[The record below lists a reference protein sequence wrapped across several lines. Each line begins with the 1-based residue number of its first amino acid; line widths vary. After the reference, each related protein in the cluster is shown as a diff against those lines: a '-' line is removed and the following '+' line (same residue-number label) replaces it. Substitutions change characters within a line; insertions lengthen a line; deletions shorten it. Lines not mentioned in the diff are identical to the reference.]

1 MRRMDRYNDEY
12 NPKEKRS
19 NKNVELYQ
27 DVSNNTKYTHITD
40 VTNSNAYEIGN
51 SGNGRSR
58 EAYHKMKLYQTVEP
72 LPREKKELE
81 DFNYL
86 YKDSTKKVYD
96 INSVLEEAR
105 KNRKEQDEL
114 EEKRKLKNTSYNIL
128 AGLNLEELEKYREE
142 KKKRNIENPD
152 EELIDTIISKTLAG
166 EIDKATSVD
175 LLSDLMATREIDKVD
190 NPEEIDAKEELKKL
204 KEEYNVEDIEL
215 SSDEAEE
222 ENDVP
227 EFIKD
232 NIEDESNEQTASKVV
247 LDKDKIEELKKKAEE
262 KTPEDDGNVDND
274 FYTRS
279 MDLSEEDFEMSDEF
293 KEKSLPFIVKVLIF
307 LLIVGVTALA
317 VYFIYQKMF

>member
-12 NPKEKRS
+12 YPTEKRS
-19 NKNVELYQ
+19 KKNVELYQ
-27 DVSNNTKYTHITD
+27 DVSNNTKYANITD

-51 SGNGRSR
+51 SSNGKSR

-152 EELIDTIISKTLAG
+152 EELIDTIVSKTLAG

-190 NPEEIDAKEELKKL
+190 NPNEIDAKEELKKL
-204 KEEYNVEDIEL
+204 KEEFNVEDIDLE
-215 SSDEAEE
+215 SEEE

-232 NIEDESNEQTASKVV
+232 NIEDEGNEQAASKVV
-247 LDKDKIEELKKKAEE
+247 LDKEKIEELKKKADEQV
-262 KTPEDDGNVDND
+262 EDIDNIDKD

-279 MDLSEEDFEMSDEF
+279 MDLSEEDFDMSDEF
-293 KEKSLPFIVKVLIF
+293 KEKSLPLIVKILIF

>member
-12 NPKEKRS
+12 YPTEKRS
-19 NKNVELYQ
+19 KKNVELYQ
-27 DVSNNTKYTHITD
+27 DVSNNTKYANITD
-40 VTNSNAYEIGN
+40 VTNSNAYEIEN
-51 SGNGRSR
+51 SSNGKSR

-152 EELIDTIISKTLAG
+152 EELIDTIVSKTLAG

-190 NPEEIDAKEELKKL
+190 NPNEIDAKEELKKL
-204 KEEYNVEDIEL
+204 KEEFNVEDIDLE
-215 SSDEAEE
+215 SEEE

-232 NIEDESNEQTASKVV
+232 NIEDEGNKQAASKVV
-247 LDKDKIEELKKKAEE
+247 LDKEKIEELKKKADEQV
-262 KTPEDDGNVDND
+262 EDTDNIDKD

-279 MDLSEEDFEMSDEF
+279 MDLSEEDFDMSDEF
-293 KEKSLPFIVKVLIF
+293 KEKSLPLIVKILIF

>member
-12 NPKEKRS
+12 NPTEKRS
-19 NKNVELYQ
+19 NKNAELYQ
-27 DVSNNTKYTHITD
+27 DVSNNTKYTNITD

-51 SGNGRSR
+51 SSSGRSR
-58 EAYHKMKLYQTVEP
+58 EAYHKMKLYQTIEP

-86 YKDSTKKVYD
+86 YKDSNKKVYD

-105 KNRKEQDEL
+105 RNRKEQDEL

-190 NPEEIDAKEELKKL
+190 NPNEIDAKEELKKI
-204 KEEYNVEDIEL
+204 KDEFHIEEDTTTESKIE
-215 SSDEAEE
+215 ETNE
-222 ENDVP
+222 VP
-227 EFIKD
+227 EFIKE
-232 NIEDESNEQTASKVV
+232 NISDDEIDQTASKVV
-247 LDKDKIEELKKKAEE
+247 LDQEKIEELKKKADE
-262 KTPEDDGNVDND
+262 TPQNSENVDNE

-293 KEKSLPFIVKVLIF
+293 KDKSLPFIVKLLIF
-307 LLIVGVTALA
+307 LLIVGLTAVA
-317 VYFIYQKMF
+317 AYFIYQKMF

>member
-12 NPKEKRS
+12 SATEKRS
-19 NKNVELYQ
+19 NKNAELYQ
-27 DVSNNTKYTHITD
+27 DVSNNTKYAHITD

-51 SGNGRSR
+51 SSSGRSR

-72 LPREKKELE
+72 LPREKKELD

-86 YKDSTKKVYD
+86 YKDSNKKVYD

-105 KNRKEQDEL
+105 RNRKEQDEL

-142 KKKRNIENPD
+142 KKKKNIENVD
-152 EELIDTIISKTLAG
+152 EDLIDTIVSKTLAG

-175 LLSDLMATREIDKVD
+175 LLSDLMATSAMDKVE
-190 NPEEIDAKEELKKL
+190 NPDEIDAKEELKRL
-204 KEEYNVEDIEL
+204 KEEFNIKDEEIE
-215 SSDEAEE
+215 EKE

-232 NIEDESNEQTASKVV
+232 NIEDEENEQTASKVV
-247 LDKDKIEELKKKAEE
+247 LDKEKIEELKKKADE
-262 KTPEDDGNVDND
+262 KTENTDNIDKD

-293 KEKSLPFIVKVLIF
+293 KEKSLPFIVKLLIF
-307 LLIVGVTALA
+307 ILIVALTGVA

>member
-1 MRRMDRYNDEY
+1 MRRMDRYKDEY
-12 NPKEKRS
+12 NPTEKRS
-19 NKNVELYQ
+19 NRNVELYQ
-27 DVSNNTKYTHITD
+27 DVSNNTKYTNITD

-51 SGNGRSR
+51 KSGGHSR

-72 LPREKKELE
+72 LPREKKELD
-81 DFNYL
+81 DFNFL
-86 YKDSTKKVYD
+86 YKDSNKKVYD

-105 KNRKEQDEL
+105 KNRKVQDEL

-128 AGLNLEELEKYREE
+128 AGLNIEELEKYREE
-142 KKKRNIENPD
+142 KKKRNIENTD

-190 NPEEIDAKEELKKL
+190 NPDEIDAKEELKKL
-204 KEEYNVEDIEL
+204 KEEFHIEDDTTTESKIE
-215 SSDEAEE
+215 ETNE
-222 ENDVP
+222 VP

-232 NIEDESNEQTASKVV
+232 NIEDEENELTASKVV
-247 LDKDKIEELKKKAEE
+247 LKKRADE
-262 KTPEDDGNVDND
+262 KTSDSGNIDKD

-293 KEKSLPFIVKVLIF
+293 KEKSLPFIVKLLIF
-307 LLIVGVTALA
+307 LLIVGLTAVA

>member
-12 NPKEKRS
+12 YPTEKRS
-19 NKNVELYQ
+19 KKNVELYQ
-27 DVSNNTKYTHITD
+27 DVSNNTKYANITD

-51 SGNGRSR
+51 SSNGKSR

-152 EELIDTIISKTLAG
+152 EELIDTIVSKTLAG

-190 NPEEIDAKEELKKL
+190 NPNEIDAKEELKKL
-204 KEEYNVEDIEL
+204 KEEFNVEDIDLE
-215 SSDEAEE
+215 SEEE

-232 NIEDESNEQTASKVV
+232 NIEDEGNEQAASKVV
-247 LDKDKIEELKKKAEE
+247 LDKEKIEELKKKADEQV
-262 KTPEDDGNVDND
+262 EDTDNIDKD

-279 MDLSEEDFEMSDEF
+279 MDLSEEDFDMSDEF
-293 KEKSLPFIVKVLIF
+293 KEKSLPLIVKILIF